1 VSSTDTEINLV
12 IVPPEDNGGV
22 IVTGYKLWV
31 DTLQTIPSYTKVYEG
46 NDLAVVVKA
55 SGASLQL
62 GVIYR
67 FIVQAVNEFG
77 DSDFSEIVK
86 CSLGSVPNKPFTP

>member
-1 VSSTDTEINLV
+1 M
-12 IVPPEDNGGV
+12 
-22 IVTGYKLWV
+22 
-31 DTLQTIPSYTKVYEG
+31 
-46 NDLAVVVKA
+46 
-55 SGASLQL
+55 

-86 CSLGSVPNKPFTP
+86 CSLGSVPQKPFSPSKIEINSTKTSIAVQWEQNSDKVSAKLTGYKLYMDDGYNGEYSIIYDGSQFPNT